1 MNSLYELTSEYK
13 ELLEMLE
20 DADLDA
26 DVIKDTL
33 DGVEG
38 EFEMKADAIAKVI
51 AEEKGDA
58 EKIDAEIKR
67 LTARKKTKLNN
78 AERLKKYLESA
89 MGAIG
94 KKKFATA
101 LFGFGIRK
109 NAPAVVIDNEEKIP
123 KEWWVEQEPKLDKA
137 GLKNYLKNNETDYAH
152 LEQSESLVIR

>member
-89 MGAIG
+89 MGAMG

-123 KEWWVEQEPKLDKA
+123 KEWWIEQEPKLDKA
-137 GLKNYLKNNETDYAH
+137 GLKNHLKNNETDYAH